1 MNKIDIIIIS
11 LIILISV
18 QLITDYITENTESF
32 AEIPVSEKE
41 RDALFMYREWL
52 KENESKLYG
61 IHTDNFIRLYR
72 VKPNI
77 IAAEDEVILPRIE
90 MPKETKLSGSINF
103 LEEQNK
109 LVSRHFDEYANK
121 IGFISENE
129 RKLNLYAD
137 SSHIDPEIIVVDPVK
152 LLKKKLPAPVKNV
165 LKQNN

>member
-61 IHTDNFIRLYR
+61 IHTDNFI
-72 VKPNI
+72 V
-77 IAAEDEVILPRIE
+77 
-90 MPKETKLSGSINF
+90 
-103 LEEQNK
+103 
-109 LVSRHFDEYANK
+109 
-121 IGFISENE
+121 
-129 RKLNLYAD
+129 
-137 SSHIDPEIIVVDPVK
+137 
-152 LLKKKLPAPVKNV
+152 
-165 LKQNN
+165 